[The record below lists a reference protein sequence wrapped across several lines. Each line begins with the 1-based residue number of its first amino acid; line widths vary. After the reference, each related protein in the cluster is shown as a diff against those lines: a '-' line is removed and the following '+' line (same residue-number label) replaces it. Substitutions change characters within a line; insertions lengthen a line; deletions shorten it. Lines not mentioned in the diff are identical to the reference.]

1 MAKGVPGQRN
11 GASAIRRPDPNGK
24 KIEYEERRNRL
35 QKTLEKRRAESSN
48 QPKDTPNTTENGK
61 KRTENS
67 K

>member
-1 MAKGVPGQRN
+1 MAKGHPIGSV
-11 GASAIRRPDPNGK
+11 STIRRPDPNGK

-35 QKTLEKRRAESSN
+35 QEVLEKRRAKSSN
-48 QPKDTPNTTENGK
+48 HPKDTPNNTDNGK

>member
-1 MAKGVPGQRN
+1 MAKKVPSHGI
-11 GASAIRRPDPNGK
+11 SAVRHPDPGGK

-48 QPKDTPNTTENGK
+48 QPKDTPNNSEDGK
-61 KRTENS
+61 KPDENS

>member
-1 MAKGVPGQRN
+1 MAKADPG
-11 GASAIRRPDPNGK
+11 GSASTTRHPDPNGK

-35 QKTLEKRRAESSN
+35 QKVLEKRRAKSTTN
-48 QPKDTPNTTENGK
+48 HPKDTPNNTENGK

>member
-1 MAKGVPGQRN
+1 MAKKEPTHGI
-11 GASAIRRPDPNGK
+11 SAVRRPDPNGK

-35 QKTLEKRRAESSN
+35 QKILEKRRAKSTN
-48 QPKDTPNTTENGK
+48 PAKDTPNNTENGK

>member
-1 MAKGVPGQRN
+1 MPRHGISSV
-11 GASAIRRPDPNGK
+11 RRPDPDGK

-35 QKTLEKRRAESSN
+35 QKILEKRRAESADHS
-48 QPKDTPNTTENGK
+48 KDTPNNSENGR